1 MKSDIKI
8 NGNLAATLI
17 KPENSKKPLPGL
29 IFIHGWESS
38 KKGNTKRAQEISK
51 LGFICLT
58 IDLRGHGDS
67 EGTIDQFSR
76 KDHLED
82 IKSTYQY
89 LKNLDEVAE
98 ETIGIIGSSYGG
110 YLSAVAANYLEFDC
124 IVLRV
129 PALYF
134 DKDFDTPTDKLIK
147 ENPQAF
153 TSSDLTEKNCLA
165 LKGIANFPGEIFIIE
180 SEKDE
185 VIPHAVIE
193 NYLSVITDKRKLTYK
208 IMKGAGHHFW
218 NNPKLDKEYLNILKN
233 WLKEKSSE
241 LEVEV

>member
-8 NGNLAATLI
+8 NGSLAATII
-17 KPENSKKPLPGL
+17 KPDDFKKSLPGL

-38 KKGNTKRAQEISK
+38 KKGNTKRAEEISTF
-51 LGFICLT
+51 GFICLT
-58 IDLRGHGDS
+58 IDLRGHGES

-76 KDHLED
+76 QDHLED
-82 IKSTYQY
+82 VKSAYHY
-89 LKNLDEVAE
+89 LKNLDQVEKE
-98 ETIGIIGSSYGG
+98 KIGIIGSSYGG

-153 TSSDLTEKNCLA
+153 TGNDLTEKNCLA
-165 LKGIANFPGEIFIIE
+165 LKGVANFPGEILLIE

-193 NYLSVITDKRKLTYK
+193 NYLSVLPDKRRLTYE

-218 NNPKLDKEYLNILKN
+218 NNPEFDVEYLLILKN

-241 LEVEV
+241 LEVEI